1 VPTARTSVRSPAPL
15 RFRGRRVYHPPMD
28 KYWFTYEDIHSTIR
42 DLAERIRQSG
52 YEADAIVAIGSGGF
66 IPARILR
73 TYIKKPI
80 WAVGIA
86 YYDDENKPTDTP
98 HKVQWVDE
106 VERKLTGKR
115 ILLVD
120 EVDDSRTTLEYCIRE
135 LLTHKPASVAVAVL
149 HNKDKEKRG
158 VIPPEVKL
166 YLAGREL
173 EDKWICYPWD
183 ALDIEEQNRQAHAAR

>member
-1 VPTARTSVRSPAPL
+1 M
-15 RFRGRRVYHPPMD
+15 RFRGGRVYHPIME
-28 KYWFTYEDIHSTIR
+28 KYWFTYEDIHATIR

-183 ALDIEEQNRQAHAAR
+183 ALDIEEQNRQAHGSR

>member
-1 VPTARTSVRSPAPL
+1 
-15 RFRGRRVYHPPMD
+15 ME
-28 KYWFTYEDIHSTIR
+28 KYWFTYEDIHATIR

-86 YYDDENKPTDTP
+86 YYDDENRPTDMP

-158 VIPPEVKL
+158 IIPPEVKL

-173 EDKWICYPWD
+173 EDRWICYPWD
-183 ALDIEEQNRQAHAAR
+183 AIDIEEQNRQADSSR